1 MVKGY
6 LLSASFSSTY
16 ATWLSENNRQR
27 ASLLNMIAKKDS
39 ATMPKLFMLSPY
51 NPNQKVII
59 MIHELASSPTT
70 WVNLTNNL
78 LADPILRDN
87 YQVWQVFY
95 AKNLPILEN
104 RYQIHKLIN
113 QSFSNTDPAGTNP
126 VSQNAILIGHSM
138 GGVISR
144 MLLSDDEF
152 LPKLSTLENTE
163 SSGSEI
169 IEDAVKA
176 ATDTDELAMS
186 HEQNLDASKL
196 LTKVYNDELSERFT
210 LRSLP
215 QVGTAVFILA
225 PFHGTDYADRWFTRA
240 ARRVIRLPINLTKS
254 ITETIANIG
263 VEENIENNLLGSLYL
278 QTLPISFLIALP
290 C

>member
-1 MVKGY
+1 
-6 LLSASFSSTY
+6 
-16 ATWLSENNRQR
+16 
-27 ASLLNMIAKKDS
+27 
-39 ATMPKLFMLSPY
+39 
-51 NPNQKVII
+51 

-78 LADPILRDN
+78 FADPILRDN

-95 AKNLPILEN
+95 AKNLPILKN

-113 QSFSNTDPAGTNP
+113 QSFTNTDPTGTNP
-126 VSQNAILIGHSM
+126 VSQNSILIGQSM

-144 MLLSDDEF
+144 MLLSDDEL

-163 SSGSEI
+163 SSGSKI

-186 HEQNLDASKL
+186 HEQNLAVSKL

-215 QVGTAVFILA
+215 QVGTAVFISA
-225 PFHGTDYADRWFTRA
+225 PFRGTDYADRWFTRA
-240 ARRVIRLPINLTKS
+240 ARRVIRLPLNLTKS
-254 ITETIANIG
+254 ITETITNIG
-263 VEENIENNLLGSLYL
+263 VEDNIENNLLGSLYL
-278 QTLPISFLIALP
+278 QTVPISFLIALLLLN
-290 C
+290 